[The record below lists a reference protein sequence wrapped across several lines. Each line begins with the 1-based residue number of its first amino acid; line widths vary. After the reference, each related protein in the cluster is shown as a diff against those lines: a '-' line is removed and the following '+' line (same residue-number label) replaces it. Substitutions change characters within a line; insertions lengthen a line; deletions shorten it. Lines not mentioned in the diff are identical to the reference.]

1 MDCKNKIF
9 NKLKKFC
16 EYIFNCDNSNITPN
30 ISDKNIYE
38 IEINNE
44 NISTDIQDNDV
55 YKIKIDNKKYYL
67 IGKES
72 IKI

>member
-1 MDCKNKIF
+1 MSNKD
-9 NKLKKFC
+9 

-38 IEINNE
+38 IEINNFI

-55 YKIKIDNKKYYL
+55 Y
-67 IGKES
+67 
-72 IKI
+72 

>member
-1 MDCKNKIF
+1 MGCKNKIF
-9 NKLKKFC
+9 NKLKRFF

-30 ISDKNIYE
+30 IPDKDVYE
-38 IEINNE
+38 IEIDNST
-44 NISTDIQDNDV
+44 ISPSIPDKDV
-55 YKIKIDNKKYYL
+55 YEIEIDNKKYYL